1 MKNSV
6 LSEKFTIGAR
16 VIYPSH
22 GIGTIEAIETQIIG
36 GYNLQAYVIALERE
50 NVTLR
55 VPVKKASSVG
65 LRAIND
71 RDSIVKVIDTLQSK
85 PKTAKGMWSKRAQEY
100 ETKINSGDII
110 AIAEV
115 VRDLYRNATDPDRSY
130 SERIIYESALNRLSG
145 EYAAIEK
152 VEIEIATTK
161 IIELLTD
168 TLEAA

>member
-1 MKNSV
+1 MQNSN
-6 LSEKFTIGAR
+6 LSDKFNVGER

-22 GIGTIEAIETQIIG
+22 GIGTIQAIETQIIG
-36 GYNLQAYVIALERE
+36 GYELQVYVITLERE

-55 VPVKKASSVG
+55 VPVKKALSIG
-65 LRAIND
+65 LRAISNK
-71 RDSIVKVIDTLQSK
+71 DSINKVIDTLQGK
-85 PKTAKGMWSKRAQEY
+85 PKTGKGMWSKRAQEY
-100 ETKINSGDII
+100 ESKINSGDII

-130 SERIIYESALNRLSG
+130 SERIIYESALQRLSG

-152 VEIEIATTK
+152 VEIGVATTK
-161 IIELLTD
+161 ILELLID